1 MDELLSALKAAAEPT
16 RLRLLALCARAD
28 LTVTELVKLL
38 GQSQPRLSRH
48 LKLLADAGLLDRLQE
63 GAFAYWRLAQRGHGA
78 PIARQLIEALPA
90 DDPVLAADSG
100 RLDELRR
107 TRADRAELYFRD
119 VAASWDGIRS
129 MHVDEA
135 EVEQALLKLVPQRKV
150 RDLLDLG
157 TGTGRML
164 QLLAPRAEHATGVD
178 RSREMLAIARA
189 RLDEVG
195 LRHCVVRQADM
206 ARLPFD
212 DASFDL
218 IVCHMALHYAEAP
231 PEIVAEAARVL
242 RPGGTLLLI
251 DFAPHDRDVLQREH
265 AHRWLGFDPVSL
277 ARWCRDAGLHPL
289 PPATLAGGELTVTV
303 LRADRRAELTFSDDA
318 RELRVGH

>member
-1 MDELLSALKAAAEPT
+1 MDQLLSALKAAAEPT

-48 LKLLADAGLLDRLQE
+48 LKLLAEAGLLDRLQE
-63 GAFAYWRLAQRGHGA
+63 GAFAYWRLAPRGAGA
-78 PIARQLIEALPA
+78 ALARQLVEALPA
-90 DDPVLAADSG
+90 DDPTLAADRG

-107 TRADRAELYFRD
+107 TRADRAERYFQD
-119 VAASWDGIRS
+119 VAARWDGIRS
-129 MHVDEA
+129 LHVDEG
-135 EVEQALLKLVPQRKV
+135 EVENALLQLTPQKPV

-164 QLLAPRAEHATGVD
+164 QLLAGRAEHAVGVD

-189 RLDEVG
+189 RLDEAG

-206 ARLPFD
+206 GRLPFE

-218 IVCHMALHYAEAP
+218 IVCHMALHYAHVP
-231 PEIVAEAARVL
+231 SEIVAEAARVL

-251 DFAPHDRDVLQREH
+251 DFAPHDRENLAREH
-265 AHRWLGFDPVSL
+265 AHRWLGFDPATL
-277 ARWCRDAGLHPL
+277 ARWCREAGLHPL

-303 LRADRRAELTFSDDA
+303 LRADRRAQLNFADTA